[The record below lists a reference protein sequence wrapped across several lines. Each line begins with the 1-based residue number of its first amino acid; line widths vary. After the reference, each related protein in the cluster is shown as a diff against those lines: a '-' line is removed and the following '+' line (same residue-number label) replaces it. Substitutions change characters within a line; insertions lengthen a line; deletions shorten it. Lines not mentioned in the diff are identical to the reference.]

1 MSENIIEATQNV
13 KIKPHT
19 NTDKKHLV
27 TDETTSYKSKIEAQL
42 NDIKIEQGY
51 TKFAD
56 TNPILERGK
65 MALKKVGYNV

>member
-1 MSENIIEATQNV
+1 MSENRIEVTQNV
-13 KIKPHT
+13 KIKPHS
-19 NTDKKHLV
+19 NADKKHSV
-27 TDETTSYKSKIEAQL
+27 TEDTISYKSRIEAQL